1 MGTDKI
7 DQLYDDLKSLGIVS
21 KDRENFRKKMLAP
34 GREGFENRYF
44 IWKTLHDNGLS
55 SHDSYDSFA
64 KNGLGLHPKSQ
75 PTAKAAPARKATGT
89 ATDQWKMP
97 ANFVENAMQSPQYNP
112 GANNPRNTYGTRKKM
127 QPQQP
132 KIHAPGSE
140 TDKEKKREERV
151 MRLRRDQLDYIQAT
165 GKPLENPIELGVQH
179 DKNGN
184 VVTAPLWA
192 PSLERD
198 GNGNVVSG
206 ENGEPLIGMDTEN
219 DAREAY
225 RITSQAEVEADRSR
239 RAEDKAVQ
247 DALDLNKAIEDR
259 DRLEKQ
265 MSATPIT
272 SEDYWMLRTAR
283 NAAEDRIREIQAV
296 KDDRDGSFLG
306 GLWRG
311 FRDAAF
317 DVSNWNFGIT
327 DTYEAAMKERARVND
342 LLGEGTAASRE
353 VARQAYAADQAAA
366 RKDAEVGNGYQWGS
380 IAGYSAPYMADFLIG
395 SKLGITTKL
404 ARGGRALGVA
414 AARKIA
420 MKDGGSIVRN
430 LERAVV
436 KNTGIVLGDVASAGA
451 LATTVQGGKTG
462 ADILSRYTGSA
473 VFDPTDGTYHFEGG
487 ETIGKAIYKGLS
499 NAMVENYTEM
509 LGAHMRLGK
518 WANQALNKMGLKRVS
533 DMIAGMTRTDAYR
546 TVSKW
551 MEMSGY
557 NGLPGEIMEEEAGIP
572 LHAIFDGSNEFRDLI
587 DPKQQMDIIGGMTF
601 SMAVTGG
608 AMAGAYGASKGANT
622 AMYYRDRHKL
632 NSLDRVAA
640 YRMTEDVW
648 APIKDRLDN
657 ASNEDIQDVF
667 THEVLDNAK
676 LSRQEKEAAWK
687 YANRLIMLRGHN
699 IGMQMGEEH
708 RRQDGKGS
716 SASQD
721 EAYRTGYNAA
731 DGAHNG
737 VQDGE
742 TAATPSEHDIKVAYE
757 QARDGVAGMYGE
769 DFVRQLDEDPD
780 AALARLEDESRGRQ
794 KAQAYV
800 DAKAMYDGMMQR
812 ARDDMD
818 DRVQTVENE
827 VDSHVNPV
835 DQGGDGMIHPATLKE
850 KNDDGTDRK
859 VYIVSGNVQMTADG
873 TMVDKEKS
881 SPSIVVRDPQTGET
895 KMMSPADI
903 LSVDEPIDPEQERRE
918 AADAARQEFAAQRA
932 DRIDGL
938 APMSNPQQNDDVWV
952 KNENGE
958 PVHGVVTQ
966 VDPVTGE
973 YFVQTDTAVNGKMA
987 QPFQAGQLYELATPA
1002 GAAAKEQPAE
1012 QTDGSLE
1019 EEQPTRKFDG
1029 VNGAYRVNGAQT
1041 QEEAPQEQQT
1051 QEEAPQEEQTQ
1062 EKAPQE
1068 EPQRAIDRIPSEDV
1082 DDGKGNVRTVHNW
1095 EQAEPGETYD
1105 ALAEIYH
1112 GNADRVKKGVQNRI
1126 NAIDKQMKATQKQM
1140 DAIDN
1145 SDDFDAVAAQGEKYD
1160 QLQQQMAALE
1170 QQKKYWQGVQNVPA
1184 SRRAVQDRRTEAE
1197 KAAAKAERE
1206 KAEQEAIERARQ
1218 ERERVN
1224 GVPDVANDAPSDAR
1238 KRGFRNVYG
1247 TVVNRQGNTEGVT
1260 GRESSVKFSSKDTA
1274 KGKVK
1279 VIEADSLQ
1287 PSHVNGQRNPQFF
1300 IDEAQPK
1307 DRTDTVSSMAA
1318 AKIASSLNP
1327 EEITGDGSA
1336 YQFSAPTVNS
1346 RGEVIQGNN
1355 RSDALKLMYSTPAFK
1370 PAQDA
1375 YKQYIIDHASD
1386 FGFTP
1391 EDVERIKQMKRPV
1404 MVNELDVDDDEAIRL
1419 GQMKASDNESGG
1431 IERIDPVTTSQKL
1444 GSKVRNYAN
1453 ILLSSPDEDA
1463 SLSDVLMQNG
1473 SKTVHWLS
1481 SNGVISD
1488 TAAQS
1493 AFDRKGNLTPEAR
1506 MDLLN
1511 VLKQSLFQGG
1521 VSDLRTMFGRMPAKA
1536 QKAILN
1542 TFMRDFDSAESERV
1556 LPEIQKSIEAWYGCA
1571 NASEAFAKAPN
1582 YKAAKAA
1589 MHDWTLQTNMLD
1601 DNMPSDRFSNF
1612 AMELACRL
1620 QGCSM
1625 RETQQSL
1632 NDFFDLV
1639 QGKSQGDL
1647 FGGTTMGEQADRQE
1661 AIRRVFDIDYK
1672 PIKNKENGKKG
1683 SDAVAD
1689 DNSQSGEGR
1698 PGSTGDGAGRERAA
1712 GAGQHADVAGGTEG
1726 NDEGTQ
1732 QTGVRLNK
1740 EEAERLL
1747 SNMESQ
1753 AEASEEV
1760 ELTPEAWSK
1769 TFDENNSTDTP
1780 IGRVKMGEGQIT
1792 KFFAKGR
1799 EKEFGMVGPTLNN
1812 PDVIIEE
1819 KSEAKNGKAERKS
1832 SYVFVK
1838 TFNRNG
1844 EKIKFYASI
1853 TVKQDGMEVSVSSH
1867 YMNRNAVLSKMQEG
1881 NVFYIRKALLPISS
1895 DWHLAEHQDG
1905 VPDLLPT
1912 QGSTAS
1918 SAKLGNSSESG
1929 DKKSEKVAETHE
1941 ENGDKRIVS
1950 DKDFNVD
1957 DIDFEHNYV
1966 VIHQTMSRV
1975 FDSILR
1981 DGLHTAGGLIGTS
1994 VFGNRENIE
2003 DTLKAEREGH
2013 GHKGSNGLVI
2023 MQFPKSWFNGRRIDL
2038 DDISMELSDRFGP
2051 DAFLTVPPQFITH
2064 AVVAGKM
2071 EEDGASDKASSHLV
2085 DPRKMSDEEKEQ
2097 RGKMLSSAKAIPVT
2111 AGQIKTTSEKSARK
2125 EAEKWWQDHFAE
2137 PVDFNTEIGEV
2148 RINLSS
2154 IKDSLAHGYSQPK
2167 LDAITSL
2174 AEGFPNAVYLGSMK
2188 DFIRDGNV
2196 MNHYFAYPIIY
2207 NGKRCYV
2214 FCRAMQD
2221 ANTNRLYVH
2230 EVFVGNEIKK
2240 GNTLQTAASQPHG
2253 GIALYRDILSN
2264 VLSAAKVENSSESSD
2279 KKSEK
2284 VGEGSNN
2291 SVKEDTAQHRPTER
2305 SNDSGHSIG
2314 ATDTP
2319 GKVVA
2324 ERQNVNTDP
2333 TEGQKEA
2340 GNYKKGHIKVDGYDI
2355 TIENPKGST
2364 RSGKDASGKAW
2375 SVPMHYD
2382 YGYIKG
2388 TEGVDGDHI
2397 DVYLSDEP
2405 TKGNVYV
2412 VDQINQNDG
2421 SFDEHKVMYG
2431 FPSMEAAVEAY
2442 KGQYTDGWKVGTIT
2456 EVSREDFKK
2465 WVESSKRKTKPFADY
2480 KSMEAAAQQQR
2491 TKPGGKQKAEE
2502 KPKAKRT
2509 PDTKIEDVGEHLKGA
2524 RKDMLRE
2531 IAKSLANVTEA
2542 ALIEKPFGKVYKKPD
2557 LKKAVESG
2565 ALREK
2570 DAFFYEALFSMVNQ
2584 QKPKV
2589 TQSEMRSKRYIPDYK
2604 TKAERWAAD
2613 TFKQMEVLRQFME
2626 LDEPGRDAM
2635 MERMLADRYPTREQE
2650 LAEIEKRKGWNP
2662 DYEGHKYEWGDKT
2675 TPNPLWVTHEVMNRM
2690 GYNVGD
2696 KLDIPFGVVEAN
2708 TSGTGYS
2715 IKNLKGERAWLF
2727 GSDMTLD
2734 EAIDRIV
2741 YLAKLKRGDADV
2753 SHPTQLFAF
2762 PATKSEMGESGRY
2775 RVMWGRDYKTRDFG
2789 SKEEADAFAQTK
2801 SGAYVSPIME
2811 TKRRFGYKV
2820 RFTHPLTGEKMFV
2833 DDAEFDTK
2841 EEAQA
2846 YFDSNFEKINDATNA
2861 KLQEEREKKGEKKTL
2876 TADEVVHATMVRSS
2890 SGKWVY
2896 AVVIDKKYANND
2908 GQVRIIKEGFASR
2921 KDAKAFADSVKDD
2934 VLKTVLKHKEEA
2946 KKIVYFDTGE
2956 NSRIGEDYRNGK
2968 DVDAEDFMNT
2978 FGFRG
2983 VQFGNWTNQEDRQ
2996 MALNQAYDALMDLAN
3011 VIGVSPQAISLNGE
3025 LGIAFGSRGSG
3036 NANAHYEPNNV
3047 VINLTKTRGAGSLAH
3062 EWWHALDNYFARRV
3076 GRPLGMVTDNREIAM
3091 RAELREAFNNMLDL
3105 VEKSDY
3111 ARRSRARGEYWGSMH
3126 EITARLLSEWIDNEL
3141 KKRSELNTFLTRGAN
3156 VERWQRYNYK
3166 AFEAIERIAGRE
3178 PISFEEFKER
3188 PESLSGFP
3196 YPSTKEVEQFGA
3208 SLRHI
3213 FDTIEESVDEKTGM
3227 HALLSKV
3234 RGEAKPVSE
3243 DEAALRD
3250 AVMDLEREAG
3260 LDVIDDVEEGQRVL
3274 DMANDALLD
3283 KNKKRA
3289 LETVSPILNGTDH
3302 QTVIPSA
3309 DGAKVL
3315 NNLDTLVKE
3324 YENSSYTKEKTFIG
3338 EVAVA
3343 LGIPR
3348 EKFKD
3353 KSSQYATFETKNG
3366 KIVTIRISNHN
3377 ATASNL
3383 DVNGQE
3389 DAISIVV
3396 SNKPNTGI
3404 TNDGDA
3410 HIVEYYYNAIKLR
3423 RAEGK
3428 PLADIV
3434 RSIKQALYSG
3444 EFKDTTGLAER
3455 QEVNIPAKF
3464 RKMMNKVRFFR
3475 TADGYAY
3482 GYTVDGKIYID
3493 PRIATSETP
3502 IHEYAHLWAEALRKA
3517 NPKEWQN
3524 VVDLMKECKAVWAQ
3538 VRREYPELKTDDE
3551 IADEVLAHYS
3561 GRRGAERLRTEA
3573 TKAADAAK
3581 GVLDKAA
3588 VVSGFGRLREAIK
3601 KAWKHIAEDILH
3613 IHFTSAD
3620 EVADK
3625 VMYDLLNK
3633 VKPGDV
3639 NRADVSH
3646 GREDVDA
3653 VNKRFNEELDA
3664 YVNQQMPK
3672 NDMLHLGMPL
3682 GVLGHFLPN
3691 LPIVMRQRIL
3701 TKASVKKHNVDLLA
3715 LRDMPK
3721 MMSHPIFIFQRA
3733 DNAIGILTEMKDRD
3747 GKNVCV
3753 AIDLARTIQDG
3764 GEMLEVNDIRSIHGR
3779 EISDIVYPILK
3790 NETLRWVDK
3799 AKGLAY
3805 LSSASRYVQQE
3816 IDKQDLSSAAK
3827 IVEDFEN
3834 PVIKDENLSGDEENN
3849 SMKGAPTTPAEA
3861 EEGDVLY
3868 REVDDE
3874 EQKRLDK
3881 EPTVKVYRAM
3891 QEHDGKLYPPMSG
3904 RVRELYTTK
3913 NGSVRNRWVWRA
3925 PIELGKW
3932 EQSEEHPEMAN
3943 EDGTFTLDKGNG
3955 STINAAYNPYI
3966 HTSRTPINDQFS
3978 SAWNRP
3984 ELVTVEVEVPLSELS
3999 SGYKAEKAK
4008 DATGEV
4014 EWKSG
4019 PVGRE
4024 MAAQGKPRM
4033 VILSRWDKPVRI
4045 VPVEEVADEYA
4056 KRLQGTGI
4064 SVPFNTVPPALRE
4077 ALVARGVEI
4086 SEPEKGNAGQAS
4098 RPSYEEWMHGR
4109 TREREGNGAYS
4120 DDELSMINDPF
4131 VKMLGEKARTAKQRK
4146 AFAARERRRME
4157 AAAHEWADK
4166 LHLDN
4171 VEIVTS
4177 NDRSTRRGR
4186 AKGYYDK
4193 ATGKIVV
4200 NINNHQDVQDVIQT
4214 ILHEAVGHYGLR
4226 QLFGQHFN
4234 TFLENVY
4241 AAADMDVRRRIT
4253 ELALRKYGGNFHV
4266 ATEEYL
4272 ASLAEDTNYES
4283 LSKGFWPRIKQL
4295 FLRMLRA
4302 IGLEGFADRGVT
4314 LSDNELR
4321 YILWRSYKNLTA
4333 PGEYRSFA
4341 DEAEDVAK
4349 QAELEV
4355 GDFRLDKAIDQ
4366 GASPEELAV
4375 INETVQRSWL
4385 AKKAM
4390 DTIRQLTAAKRE
4402 LDEAITE
4409 NPSSEKASR
4418 LRGQLEKLN
4427 ETMDDNRDWAEDL
4440 NVDLRQLLKDN
4451 GVKEEDLREYDS
4463 WQEGYAAAQQRPTE
4477 ESLNEQQEA
4486 AEGGSVAEALSVRA
4500 EEIRNMPAI
4509 PIKKHDTSR
4518 EYVREQ
4524 YNKLGSATNKRDGKK
4539 VTFYHG
4545 VFGKMWRGENS
4556 LFAKI
4561 APQLKEVFKES
4572 IYGFSSK
4579 DALSGTKRPDGTI
4592 HKEHRNISKYDY
4604 YVGKVDIDG
4613 KNYYVRFTIENENT
4627 QGAGVH
4633 HVMVTDVSIY
4643 ENPTGD
4649 ASTPTMRGGRL
4660 VSNGII
4666 SDAKLMHLFGFDVNN
4681 SEKDA
4686 DASENASEPEAWGKR
4701 DLLSKAEQ
4709 ISNGM
4714 DPELLFRDS
4723 IEDDDDT
4730 ARETYNRMAD
4740 RARETFREAW
4750 QDSMINVRR
4759 LQESVLKQ
4767 RGEKL
4772 EDWEDAYNEENRS
4785 HGHAQDL
4792 DEYFDRTLYK
4802 PLLKAV
4808 NAVAKAAKVSV
4819 GDVTEYMMAK
4829 HGLERNEVFARRD
4842 AQAAWEKYKE
4852 RKQGEYYEYQTT
4864 HPNGNKTLDDFMDKS
4879 YDDFYNHY
4887 REKDYSG
4894 LTSLT
4899 GTDNVQDAEAE
4910 AQRIVADMEGRN
4922 GIAPYT
4928 TKLWKATNEA
4938 TGWTLQKAYESGVI
4952 SKDNYEQVSRMFDY
4966 YIPLRGW
4973 KEDTAGDL
4981 YDYVGSGDKGTAFSP
4996 TLHKAKGRRS
5006 QADNPIAYIS
5016 SMAVSAIEQGR
5027 KNLVKQSFMWF
5038 VKNHPT
5044 NLVTVSEM
5052 WYRNYGTDTAP
5063 DWRED
5068 VPDIPEDATADEI
5081 ADIVKQHE
5089 DDMKQLEAQGMAT
5102 KERGRLHLG
5111 VPVNAGQA
5119 KEHHVEVMVNGKKYV
5134 LYINGNPRA
5143 AQALNGTRAR
5153 RASEHGVTQTISGIA
5168 DNFSNMKNLFGK
5180 TMAWVLRRLA
5190 TMQRAMGAF
5199 FTSKNPAF
5207 MLGNALRDV
5216 DMALAS
5222 TIIDEP
5228 IKYAHLFRMNM
5239 LRLGGP
5245 IGMIRLMHWYNKEG
5259 AGMEFTD
5266 MKNMKTMQRYFYE
5279 FVKGG
5284 GRTGFTSL
5292 RDIDDYKI
5300 ELAAKFKDLKRL
5312 KVSPVLL
5319 FKDLGDCFEYCNRAV
5334 EDMTRFATFVAAR
5347 QYGKSVRESVSDAKN
5362 ITLNFNRKGS
5372 GEMGNVQV
5380 RDLIIF
5386 VNPAIQALDRIVSM
5400 ARRHP
5405 VKFSAY
5411 TAYRV
5416 LAGMGTPYITMLL
5429 WNAFGGDGGDDDD
5442 KWNAVDEYWKLP
5454 TWTRRNN
5461 LVFWIP
5467 TTKKFAMIPLSQELR
5482 VANGFG
5488 EALTSE
5494 LTGHSNESTM
5504 LTLASGLAGLLPI
5517 DFEGNGGNPLIT
5529 LAPTATQPLL
5539 QVGFNTDFTGRPIY
5553 KDNDFNKYEPSFQKA
5568 YIGTPKE
5575 LISLSAKINELT
5587 GGDDHKQGWW
5597 ERTKVGGELNN
5608 PAVVNHLLKGYFG
5621 GMYSILAQTGGLL
5634 WKAYLGETPDV
5645 QEVPIANRVVT
5656 AVRETQQNGKT
5667 KLPDWYYDLADD
5679 SKRYQSE
5686 VSGYRRDMLSG
5697 KQGARQ
5703 QFDAMTKTQEF
5714 VKQEQIKTL
5723 MNTINQIRAAQPT
5736 VEDPQT
5742 EEEAQTKQEL
5752 ADGLQTCLRLLE
5764 KIRQKDRALTEK
5776 EMGE

>member
-55 SHDSYDSFA
+55 SHDSFA
-64 KNGLGLHPKSQ
+64 KNGLGLHPTSQ

-89 ATDQWKMP
+89 ATGQWKMP

-132 KIHAPGSE
+132 KIHAPGYE
-140 TDKEKKREERV
+140 TNEEKKRQERV

-165 GKPLENPIELGVQH
+165 GKPLENPLELGVQH
-179 DKNGN
+179 DENGN
-184 VVTAPLWA
+184 VVTAPPYA
-192 PSLERD
+192 PSLQRD
-198 GNGNVVSG
+198 KNGNIATG
-206 ENGEPLIGMDTEN
+206 ENGEPLIGMDTDN

-225 RITSQAEVEADRSR
+225 RISSQAKVEADRSR
-239 RAEDKAVQ
+239 EELKRQLEEAYKTRDELDEKLRARRRELEDSPWWQKMLAEMGKAAHSGIDPNATANDPEHMGYENDEEYMQLMSAARKNHQTIQTLEDKRDGKMDNFWHALNTTATNGYTFNDGLPEMRDVTALNNAKKHIDAINRKRQKGLPLTREEQVAEAVLKANENDDTVQ
-247 DALDLNKAIEDR
+247 SQYGADYGKWSRDGAMTINSIDYMKDFLLMPGGEGMAKAIAGKIASVGGKVLAKEAGESVLKAVPKAIAR
-259 DRLEKQ
+259 
-265 MSATPIT
+265 ATLKATGVLVGAHTAGSVISNIT
-272 SEDYWMLRTAR
+272 GMGRTAALMGQTSAG
-283 NAAEDRIREIQAV
+283 NVTKDEKGNYKIENEEGLMHALASAERTQMREN
-296 KDDRDGSFLG
+296 GSEMAGAFLPGGKFLG
-306 GLWRG
+306 GLFKKG
-311 FRDAAF
+311 LEKIGLSK
-317 DVSNWNFGIT
+317 VSNFLTQMGN
-327 DTYEAAMKERARVND
+327 KEWYKR
-342 LLGEGTAASRE
+342 
-353 VARQAYAADQAAA
+353 
-366 RKDAEVGNGYQWGS
+366 
-380 IAGYSAPYMADFLIG
+380 YSQFL
-395 SKLGITTKL
+395 
-404 ARGGRALGVA
+404 
-414 AARKIA
+414 
-420 MKDGGSIVRN
+420 
-430 LERAVV
+430 
-436 KNTGIVLGDVASAGA
+436 
-451 LATTVQGGKTG
+451 KTG
-462 ADILSRYTGSA
+462 
-473 VFDPTDGTYHFEGG
+473 
-487 ETIGKAIYKGLS
+487 
-499 NAMVENYTEM
+499 
-509 LGAHMRLGK
+509 
-518 WANQALNKMGLKRVS
+518 
-533 DMIAGMTRTDAYR
+533 
-546 TVSKW
+546 
-551 MEMSGY
+551 GY
-557 NGLPGEIMEEEAGIP
+557 NGIPGEAFEEYEGELFDALTGHADEAWKDFTDAKQNTDIWLGCATMGALMGAIPMGI
-572 LHAIFDGSNEFRDLI
+572 H
-587 DPKQQMDIIGGMTF
+587 MGG
-601 SMAVTGG
+601 
-608 AMAGAYGASKGANT
+608 
-622 AMYYRDRHKL
+622 YYKYRHDMNKA
-632 NSLDRVAA
+632 DKVAA
-640 YRMTEDVW
+640 FRMTQAKWE
-648 APIKDRLDN
+648 PLKEELDN
-657 ASNEDIQDVF
+657 TDNGNMADVVTKRIVMNNDLNQQEKVAALNYVRGLTNFRGFNIAQASNAGDEEDQ
-667 THEVLDNAK
+667 K
-676 LSRQEKEAAWK
+676 
-687 YANRLIMLRGHN
+687 
-699 IGMQMGEEH
+699 
-708 RRQDGKGS
+708 
-716 SASQD
+716 SQGQN
-721 EAYRTGYNAA
+721 EAYRTGYNAV
-731 DGAHNG
+731 DGALT
-737 VQDGE
+737 DGQQTDGQ
-742 TAATPSEHDIKVAYE
+742 TAATPSELDIKVAYA

-769 DFVRQLDEDPD
+769 DFVRQLDDDPD
-780 AALARLEDESRGRQ
+780 AALAKLEDESLGRQ

-800 DAKAMYDGMMQR
+800 DAKAMYEGMIQR

-881 SPSIVVRDPQTGET
+881 SPSIVIRDPQTGET
-895 KMMSPADI
+895 KMLSPADI

-938 APMSNPQQNDDVWV
+938 TPMSNPGQNDDVWV

-987 QPFQAGQLYELATPA
+987 QPFQAGQLYEMATPA
-1002 GAAAKEQPAE
+1002 GAAAKQQPAE
-1012 QTDGSLE
+1012 QTDGSLK
-1019 EEQPTRKFDG
+1019 EEQPTRIPD
-1029 VNGAYRVNGAQT
+1029 RVNGAQT
-1041 QEEAPQEQQT
+1041 QEKAPQEQQT
-1051 QEEAPQEEQTQ
+1051 QEEAPQEQ
-1062 EKAPQE
+1062 
-1068 EPQRAIDRIPSEDV
+1068 PQRAIDRIPGQDV

-1095 EQAEPGETYD
+1095 EQADPGDTYD
-1105 ALAEIYH
+1105 ALTEIYH
-1112 GNADRVKKGVQNRI
+1112 GNADRVKKGVQIRI
-1126 NAIDKQMKATQKQM
+1126 NAIDNQMKATQKQM

-1160 QLQQQMAALE
+1160 QLQQQKNALE

-1247 TVVNRQGNTEGVT
+1247 MVVNRQGNTEGVT

-1279 VIEADSLQ
+1279 VIEANSLQ

-1647 FGGTTMGEQADRQE
+1647 FGGTTMGEQTDRQE
-1661 AIRRVFDIDYK
+1661 AIKRIFNIEYN
-1672 PIKNKENGKKG
+1672 PINNKNNGKNG
-1683 SDAVAD
+1683 SNAMAD
-1689 DNSQSGEGR
+1689 DNSQGGEGR
-1698 PGSTGDGAGRERAA
+1698 HGSPGDGAERERAA

-1760 ELTPEAWSK
+1760 ELTPAAWSK

-1881 NVFYIRKALLPISS
+1881 NVFYIRKALLPNSS
-1895 DWHLAEHQDG
+1895 DWHLAEHRDG

-1918 SAKLGNSSESG
+1918 SAAKLGNSSESG
-1929 DKKSEKVAETHE
+1929 
-1941 ENGDKRIVS
+1941 
-1950 DKDFNVD
+1950 
-1957 DIDFEHNYV
+1957 
-1966 VIHQTMSRV
+1966 
-1975 FDSILR
+1975 
-1981 DGLHTAGGLIGTS
+1981 
-1994 VFGNRENIE
+1994 
-2003 DTLKAEREGH
+2003 
-2013 GHKGSNGLVI
+2013 
-2023 MQFPKSWFNGRRIDL
+2023 
-2038 DDISMELSDRFGP
+2038 
-2051 DAFLTVPPQFITH
+2051 
-2064 AVVAGKM
+2064 
-2071 EEDGASDKASSHLV
+2071 
-2085 DPRKMSDEEKEQ
+2085 
-2097 RGKMLSSAKAIPVT
+2097 
-2111 AGQIKTTSEKSARK
+2111 
-2125 EAEKWWQDHFAE
+2125 
-2137 PVDFNTEIGEV
+2137 
-2148 RINLSS
+2148 
-2154 IKDSLAHGYSQPK
+2154 
-2167 LDAITSL
+2167 
-2174 AEGFPNAVYLGSMK
+2174 
-2188 DFIRDGNV
+2188 
-2196 MNHYFAYPIIY
+2196 
-2207 NGKRCYV
+2207 
-2214 FCRAMQD
+2214 
-2221 ANTNRLYVH
+2221 
-2230 EVFVGNEIKK
+2230 
-2240 GNTLQTAASQPHG
+2240 
-2253 GIALYRDILSN
+2253 
-2264 VLSAAKVENSSESSD
+2264 D

-2305 SNDSGHSIG
+2305 SNDSAHSIG
-2314 ATDTP
+2314 ATDSP
-2319 GKVVA
+2319 GKVAA
-2324 ERQNVNTDP
+2324 ERQNVNTEP

-2375 SVPMHYD
+2375 TVPMHYD

-2397 DVYLSDEP
+2397 DVYLSDDP

-2412 VDQINQNDG
+2412 VDQVNQNDG

-2442 KGQYTDGWKVGTIT
+2442 KGQYEDGWKVGTVT
-2456 EVSREDFKK
+2456 EVSRGDFKK
-2465 WVESSKRKTKPFADY
+2465 WVESSRRKTKPFADY
-2480 KSMEAAAQQQR
+2480 KSMETAAQQQR
-2491 TKPGGKQKAEE
+2491 TEPSGKQKTEE

-2509 PDTKIEDVGEHLKGA
+2509 PDTKIEDVGDHLKGA

-2531 IAKSLANVTEA
+2531 IAKSLANITEA
-2542 ALIEKPFGKVYKKPD
+2542 ELVEKPFGKVYKKPD

-2570 DAFFYEALFSMVNQ
+2570 DAIFYEALFSMMNQ

-2762 PATKSEMGESGRY
+2762 PATNGESGESGRY
-2775 RVMWGRDYKTRDFG
+2775 RVMWGRDYKTRDFD
-2789 SKEEADAFAQTK
+2789 SKEDADAFAQTK

-2876 TADEVVHATMVRSS
+2876 KADDVVHVTMVH
-2890 SGKWVY
+2890 SGKGGWTH

-2921 KDAKAFADSVKDD
+2921 KDAQAFADSVKDD

-2968 DVDAEDFMNT
+2968 NVDAEDFMNT

-3213 FDTIEESVDEKTGM
+3213 FDTIEERVDEKTGM
-3227 HALLSKV
+3227 LALLSKV
-3234 RGEAKPVSE
+3234 IGEAKPVSE

-3250 AVMDLEREAG
+3250 AVMNLEREAG

-3274 DMANDALLD
+3274 DMANDALLN

-3289 LETVSPILNGTDH
+3289 LETASPNLNGTDH
-3302 QTVIPSA
+3302 QTVVSSTL
-3309 DGAKVL
+3309 GAKVL
-3315 NNLDTLVKE
+3315 KDLDNLVNE
-3324 YENSSYTKEKTFIG
+3324 YEFNKGNKPNTFIG
-3338 EVAVA
+3338 DLSRA
-3343 LGIPR
+3343 LGAQKHGSNS
-3348 EKFKD
+3348 E
-3353 KSSQYATFETKNG
+3353 YATFETKNG
-3366 KIVTIRISNHN
+3366 RVVTIRLANHN
-3377 ATASNL
+3377 AKVSTFDNHNET
-3383 DVNGQE
+3383 DG
-3389 DAISIVV
+3389 ISIVITAN
-3396 SNKPNTGI
+3396 SNAKL
-3404 TNDGDA
+3404 TNDGNA
-3410 HIVEYYYNAIKLR
+3410 HVTEFYYNALKLR

-3455 QEVNIPAKF
+3455 QEVNIPAKV
-3464 RKMMNKVRFFR
+3464 RKMMVYHGSAADFDAFDTMNHLSEGEGNQAFGAGTYVADQKDLGMQYANIAYDNDHIKQIAHLNGERLITRFPTVEDFLNNPKTQEAMAKNGKTEAELRAYYDKQQKNAEAPRILYTVEIPDDNGYNYLDWDGGLTRKQADTIRKKLYDAVLARDDDYKGAEKYLAQDLSVIKDGRHIGDSYGTISDYLGSDKAASEFLHDLGYTGIKVHASHNSNDARYKDNLNYVVFNDKDLKIKDKVRFFR
-3475 TADGYAY
+3475 TADGEAY
-3482 GYTVDGKIYID
+3482 GFTADGKIYID

-3524 VVDLMKECKAVWAQ
+3524 VVELMKECKPVWEQ
-3538 VRREYPELKTDDE
+3538 VKKEYPELRTDDE
-3551 IADEVLAHYS
+3551 IADEVLARYS
-3561 GRRGAERLRTEA
+3561 GRRGAERAR
-3573 TKAADAAK
+3573 KAMEESMDGNDDLKSAAK
-3581 GVLDKAA
+3581 KGLA
-3588 VVSGFGRLREAIK
+3588 RLKEALSK
-3601 KAWKHIAEDILH
+3601 FWKNVCDLLH
-3613 IHFTSAD
+3613 VHFTSAD

-3861 EEGDVLY
+3861 EESDVLY
-3868 REVDDE
+3868 REVDDD
-3874 EQKRLDK
+3874 EQKRLDS

-3904 RVRELYTTK
+3904 RVREQYTTK
-3913 NGSVRNRWVWRA
+3913 NGTVRNRWVWRS
-3925 PIELGKW
+3925 PIALGKW

-3984 ELVTVEVEVPLSELS
+3984 ELVTVEVEVPESELT
-3999 SGYKAEKAK
+3999 SGYRAERAK

-4109 TREREGNGAYS
+4109 TREREGSGAYS

-4200 NINNHQDVQDVIQT
+4200 NINNHQDVQDVVQT

-4253 ELALRKYGGNFHV
+4253 ELALRKYKGDFHV

-4321 YILWRSYKNLTA
+4321 YILWRSYKNLSA

-4366 GASPEELAV
+4366 GASPEKLAV
-4375 INETVQRSWL
+4375 INEMVQRSWL
-4385 AKKAM
+4385 VKKAM
-4390 DTIRQLTAAKRE
+4390 DTLKQLTAAKRE
-4402 LDEAITE
+4402 LDEAIKE

-4427 ETMDDNRDWAEDL
+4427 ETMDDNRDWAEGL

-4451 GVKEEDLREYDS
+4451 GVKEEDLREFDS
-4463 WQEGYAAAQQRPTE
+4463 RQEGNDAAQLRPTE
-4477 ESLNEQQEA
+4477 QSLKEQQEA
-4486 AEGGSVAEALSVRA
+4486 AEREAREEKVRRLTQRFVRTFKQWLKVKREYDRSFQEDPESERTDTLGDVLNGWNDNMETLVDEAYEMGLDARQLRQKLKDNGTEDEDLREYDGLFADESVGDGVAEADFHNVVDAMYTDPDFDRASHLRDRYDIGRTPEWMKEIGISGDYFSLSFKNIKTHQGKDADHDLTR
-4500 EEIRNMPAI
+4500 EEWHAI
-4509 PIKKHDTSR
+4509 PKAIQHPFLITKYKGASDRFRLYVNMLHNGHFVAVGIDVKRVNQGKNKPMLEVNSIKT
-4518 EYVREQ
+4518 
-4524 YNKLGSATNKRDGKK
+4524 
-4539 VTFYHG
+4539 
-4545 VFGKMWRGENS
+4545 
-4556 LFAKI
+4556 LFAKGTERVADEEIPI
-4561 APQLKEVFKES
+4561 AVDKNITPEQQ
-4572 IYGFSSK
+4572 
-4579 DALSGTKRPDGTI
+4579 ALLRGHNFHEYPTI
-4592 HKEHRNISKYDY
+4592 QELS
-4604 YVGKVDIDG
+4604 
-4613 KNYYVRFTIENENT
+4613 
-4627 QGAGVH
+4627 A
-4633 HVMVTDVSIY
+4633 
-4643 ENPTGD
+4643 
-4649 ASTPTMRGGRL
+4649 
-4660 VSNGII
+4660 
-4666 SDAKLMHLFGFDVNN
+4666 AKLVNN
-4681 SEKDA
+4681 VESAIKKG
-4686 DASENASEPEAWGKR
+4686 ENVSEPEAWGKK

-4709 ISNGM
+4709 VSHGIEP
-4714 DPELLFRDS
+4714 DLLFRDS

-4852 RKQGEYYEYQTT
+4852 RKQGEYNEYQTT

-5038 VKNHPT
+5038 VENHPT

-5052 WYRNYGTDTAP
+5052 WYRNYGTEQNP

-5111 VPVNAGQA
+5111 VPVKAGQA

-5300 ELAAKFKDLKRL
+5300 ELAAKFNDLKRS

-5319 FKDLGDCFEYCNRAV
+5319 FKDLADCFEYCNRAV

-5429 WNAFGGDGGDDDD
+5429 WNVFGGNGGGNGGGDGGDDDD

-5467 TTKKFAMIPLSQELR
+5467 TTKKFAVIPLSQEMR

-5529 LAPTATQPLL
+5529 IAPTATQPLF
-5539 QVGFNTDFTGRPIY
+5539 QVSFNTDFTGRPIY

-5587 GGDDHKQGWW
+5587 GGNDHKQGWW

-5634 WKAYLGETPDV
+5634 WNAYLGETSDV
-5645 QEVPIANRVVT
+5645 QEVPVANRVVT

-5686 VSGYRRDMLSG
+5686 VSGYKRDMLSG

-5714 VKQEQIKTL
+5714 KMQAQIQAI
-5723 MNTINQIRAAQPT
+5723 MNNVNQIRAAQPT
-5736 VEDPQT
+5736 VEEPQT

-5752 ADGLQTCLRLLE
+5752 AEGLQTCLRLLD
-5764 KIRQKDRALTEK
+5764 KIRKEGRPLTDK

>member
-1 MGTDKI
+1 MSEKDKTRQI
-7 DQLYDDLKSLGIVS
+7 YDTLKGGGGDVGSYQEFFNWFYARG
-21 KDRENFRKKMLAP
+21 KQGYENRKKTWNALNQGGADV
-34 GREGFENRYF
+34 GRNYEE
-44 IWKTLHDNGLS
+44 
-55 SHDSYDSFA
+55 FA
-64 KNGLGLHPKSQ
+64 GWLGLHPMSQ

-89 ATDQWKMP
+89 ATGQWKMP
-97 ANFVENAMQSPQYNP
+97 ENFVENAMQSPQYNP

-140 TDKEKKREERV
+140 TDKEKKQQERV
-151 MRLRRDQLDYIQAT
+151 MRLRRDQLDYIQST
-165 GKPLENPIELGVQH
+165 GKPLENPLEQGVQH
-179 DKNGN
+179 DENGN
-184 VVTAPLWA
+184 VVTAPLYT
-192 PSLERD
+192 PSLQRD
-198 GNGNVVSG
+198 KNGNIATG
-206 ENGEPLIGMDTEN
+206 ENGEPLIGMDTDN

-225 RITSQAEVEADRSR
+225 KTSLQDKVDVDKSREELKRQLEEAYKTRDELDEKLRARRRELEDSPWWQKMLAEMGKAAHSGIDPNATANDPEHMGYENDEEYMQLMSAARKNHQTIQTL
-239 RAEDKAVQ
+239 EDKRDGKMDNFWHTLNTTATNGYTFNDGLPEMRDVTALNNAKKHIDAINRKRQKGLPLTREEQVAEAVLKANENDDTVQ
-247 DALDLNKAIEDR
+247 SQYGADYGKWSRVGAMTINSIDYMKDFLLMPGGEGMAKAIAGKIASVGGKVLAKEAGESVLKAVPKAIAR
-259 DRLEKQ
+259 
-265 MSATPIT
+265 ATLKATGVLVGAHTAGSVISNIT
-272 SEDYWMLRTAR
+272 GMGRTAALMGQTSAG
-283 NAAEDRIREIQAV
+283 NVTKDEKGNYKIENEEGLMHALASAERTQMREN
-296 KDDRDGSFLG
+296 GSEMAGAFLPGGKFLG
-306 GLWRG
+306 GLFKKG
-311 FRDAAF
+311 LEKIGLSK
-317 DVSNWNFGIT
+317 VSNFLTQMGN
-327 DTYEAAMKERARVND
+327 KEWYKR
-342 LLGEGTAASRE
+342 
-353 VARQAYAADQAAA
+353 
-366 RKDAEVGNGYQWGS
+366 
-380 IAGYSAPYMADFLIG
+380 YSQFL
-395 SKLGITTKL
+395 
-404 ARGGRALGVA
+404 
-414 AARKIA
+414 
-420 MKDGGSIVRN
+420 
-430 LERAVV
+430 
-436 KNTGIVLGDVASAGA
+436 
-451 LATTVQGGKTG
+451 KTG
-462 ADILSRYTGSA
+462 
-473 VFDPTDGTYHFEGG
+473 
-487 ETIGKAIYKGLS
+487 
-499 NAMVENYTEM
+499 
-509 LGAHMRLGK
+509 
-518 WANQALNKMGLKRVS
+518 
-533 DMIAGMTRTDAYR
+533 
-546 TVSKW
+546 
-551 MEMSGY
+551 GY
-557 NGLPGEIMEEEAGIP
+557 NGIPGEAFEEYEGELFDALTGHADEAWKDFTDAKQNTDIWLGCATMGALMGAIPMGI
-572 LHAIFDGSNEFRDLI
+572 H
-587 DPKQQMDIIGGMTF
+587 MGG
-601 SMAVTGG
+601 
-608 AMAGAYGASKGANT
+608 
-622 AMYYRDRHKL
+622 YYKYRHDMNKA
-632 NSLDRVAA
+632 DKVAA
-640 YRMTEDVW
+640 FRMTQAKWE
-648 APIKDRLDN
+648 PLKEELDN
-657 ASNEDIQDVF
+657 TDNGNMADVVTKRIVMNNDLNQQEKVAALNYVRGLTNFRGFNIAQASNAGDEEDQ
-667 THEVLDNAK
+667 K
-676 LSRQEKEAAWK
+676 
-687 YANRLIMLRGHN
+687 
-699 IGMQMGEEH
+699 
-708 RRQDGKGS
+708 
-716 SASQD
+716 SQGQN
-721 EAYRTGYNAA
+721 EAYRTGYNAV
-731 DGAHNG
+731 DGALT
-737 VQDGE
+737 DGQQTDGQ
-742 TAATPSEHDIKVAYE
+742 TAATPSEIDIKVAYA

-769 DFVRQLDEDPD
+769 DFVRQLDDDPD
-780 AALARLEDESRGRQ
+780 AALAKLEDESLGRQ

-800 DAKAMYDGMMQR
+800 DAKAMYDGMIQR

-881 SPSIVVRDPQTGET
+881 SPSIVIRDPQTGET
-895 KMMSPADI
+895 KMLSPADI

-938 APMSNPQQNDDVWV
+938 TPMSNPGQNDDVWV

-987 QPFQAGQLYELATPA
+987 QPFQAGQLYEMATPA
-1002 GAAAKEQPAE
+1002 GAAAKQQPAE
-1012 QTDGSLE
+1012 QTDESLE

-1029 VNGAYRVNGAQT
+1029 VNGAYKVNRAQT
-1041 QEEAPQEQQT
+1041 QEKAPQEQQT
-1051 QEEAPQEEQTQ
+1051 QEEAPQEQ
-1062 EKAPQE
+1062 
-1068 EPQRAIDRIPSEDV
+1068 PQRAIDRIPGQDV

-1095 EQAEPGETYD
+1095 EQADPGDTYD
-1105 ALAEIYH
+1105 ALTEIYH

-1206 KAEQEAIERARQ
+1206 KAEEEAIERARQ

-1247 TVVNRQGNTEGVT
+1247 MVVNRQGNTEGVT

-1672 PIKNKENGKKG
+1672 PIKNKENGKNG

-1689 DNSQSGEGR
+1689 DNSQGGEGR
-1698 PGSTGDGAGRERAA
+1698 HGSPGDGEGRERAA
-1712 GAGQHADVAGGTEG
+1712 DAGQHADVAGGAEG
-1726 NDEGTQ
+1726 NDEKGINAGAIRTKDGGYKKLPTGYAYRITDAQEVKDVIDNGMFRKMPDDMIVPGSNKVYTSKSGRKFSFGKQAGNTHGGKAFAAGMPWGDNGNGGTTSGGSGEKYFIAIPGNNIDGWRVGHHGHYSEPRPFDEIEEGKGLWLPFDEDGDVADLSTDGMRVFKKVGDTYYEVEHPEDIANNATQ
-1732 QTGVRLNK
+1732 QT
-1740 EEAERLL
+1740 A
-1747 SNMESQ
+1747 Q
-1753 AEASEEV
+1753 
-1760 ELTPEAWSK
+1760 
-1769 TFDENNSTDTP
+1769 P
-1780 IGRVKMGEGQIT
+1780 IG
-1792 KFFAKGR
+1792 
-1799 EKEFGMVGPTLNN
+1799 PT
-1812 PDVIIEE
+1812 
-1819 KSEAKNGKAERKS
+1819 S
-1832 SYVFVK
+1832 SQEHVK
-1838 TFNRNG
+1838 TER
-1844 EKIKFYASI
+1844 
-1853 TVKQDGMEVSVSSH
+1853 QSV
-1867 YMNRNAVLSKMQEG
+1867 
-1881 NVFYIRKALLPISS
+1881 
-1895 DWHLAEHQDG
+1895 
-1905 VPDLLPT
+1905 
-1912 QGSTAS
+1912 
-1918 SAKLGNSSESG
+1918 
-1929 DKKSEKVAETHE
+1929 
-1941 ENGDKRIVS
+1941 
-1950 DKDFNVD
+1950 
-1957 DIDFEHNYV
+1957 
-1966 VIHQTMSRV
+1966 
-1975 FDSILR
+1975 
-1981 DGLHTAGGLIGTS
+1981 
-1994 VFGNRENIE
+1994 
-2003 DTLKAEREGH
+2003 
-2013 GHKGSNGLVI
+2013 
-2023 MQFPKSWFNGRRIDL
+2023 
-2038 DDISMELSDRFGP
+2038 
-2051 DAFLTVPPQFITH
+2051 
-2064 AVVAGKM
+2064 
-2071 EEDGASDKASSHLV
+2071 
-2085 DPRKMSDEEKEQ
+2085 
-2097 RGKMLSSAKAIPVT
+2097 
-2111 AGQIKTTSEKSARK
+2111 
-2125 EAEKWWQDHFAE
+2125 
-2137 PVDFNTEIGEV
+2137 NTE
-2148 RINLSS
+2148 
-2154 IKDSLAHGYSQPK
+2154 
-2167 LDAITSL
+2167 
-2174 AEGFPNAVYLGSMK
+2174 
-2188 DFIRDGNV
+2188 
-2196 MNHYFAYPIIY
+2196 
-2207 NGKRCYV
+2207 
-2214 FCRAMQD
+2214 
-2221 ANTNRLYVH
+2221 
-2230 EVFVGNEIKK
+2230 
-2240 GNTLQTAASQPHG
+2240 
-2253 GIALYRDILSN
+2253 
-2264 VLSAAKVENSSESSD
+2264 
-2279 KKSEK
+2279 
-2284 VGEGSNN
+2284 
-2291 SVKEDTAQHRPTER
+2291 PTE
-2305 SNDSGHSIG
+2305 
-2314 ATDTP
+2314 
-2319 GKVVA
+2319 K
-2324 ERQNVNTDP
+2324 
-2333 TEGQKEA
+2333 QKEA
-2340 GNYKKGHIKVDGYDI
+2340 GNYKKGHIKVDGFDI

-2364 RSGKDASGKAW
+2364 RSGTDASGKAW
-2375 SVPMHYD
+2375 SVPMKFD

-2397 DVYLSDEP
+2397 DMYLSDEP

-2412 VDQINQNDG
+2412 VDQVNQNDG

-2431 FPSMEAAVEAY
+2431 FPSMKAAVEAY
-2442 KGQYTDGWKVGTIT
+2442 KGQYEDGWKVGTVT

-2465 WVESSKRKTKPFADY
+2465 WVESSKRKTKPFSEYSLVKKETVGNSFDDFVRDSGGEVVPNGITRSNVINFAERVLEKYPSHTESYGTYNAKRTDVEIPANKLFKSESDWFTAKNGDIVAVNDTQAKACYELVAHKDAQGHLKSVSVIKYHSFDNTSEQKTDNQGNPLNADGTLKLEKV
-2480 KSMEAAAQQQR
+2480 KSVDDLTDEDFSKPTRSVELPQVPKNVDNALGADGKPVIIKKNIFEKNSRDHADLTPEQSREILTSALYRPDLYGQNRKTTRPYNWVVINTKDDQGHNRLVLLEVNQNKDNVEIVHWHYLRDDALKSIERQAKREGGHILILPSPSGEEAGGLPGRTQDLSSAAKLDNSLESSDKKSEKVGEGSNNSVKEAAAQQR
-2491 TKPGGKQKAEE
+2491 PTEPSGKKTEE
-2502 KPKAKRT
+2502 KPTAKRT
-2509 PDTKIEDVGEHLKGA
+2509 SDTKIEDVGEHLAGA
-2524 RKDMLRE
+2524 RKDMRKE

-2542 ALIEKPFGKVYKKPD
+2542 ALVEKPFGKVYKKPD

-2570 DAFFYEALFSMVNQ
+2570 DAIFYEALFSMVNQ

-2589 TQSEMRSKRYIPDYK
+2589 TQSEMRSKRYIPDHK

-2662 DYEGHKYEWGDKT
+2662 DYEGHKYEWGEMT
-2675 TPNPLWVTHEVMNRM
+2675 TPNPLWVTHEVMNRL
-2690 GYNVGD
+2690 GYSVGD
-2696 KLDIPFGVVEAN
+2696 KLDVPYGVVKAN
-2708 TSGTGYS
+2708 MSGTGYS
-2715 IKNLKGERAWLF
+2715 IENLKGERASLF
-2727 GSDMTLD
+2727 GSSMSID
-2734 EAIDRIV
+2734 EAIDAIV
-2741 YLAKLKRGDADV
+2741 YLSRLKRGDADI

-2775 RVMWGRDYKTRDFG
+2775 RVMWGRDYKTREFG
-2789 SKEEADAFAQTK
+2789 SKEEADAFAATK
-2801 SGAYVSPIME
+2801 SGAYVSPINE
-2811 TKRRFGYKV
+2811 VKRRFGYKV

-2846 YFDSNFEKINDATNA
+2846 YFDGNFEKLNDATNA
-2861 KLQEEREKKGEKKTL
+2861 KLEAERSKKGEKKVVA
-2876 TADEVVHATMVRSS
+2876 ADDVVHATMVH
-2890 SGKWVY
+2890 SGKGGWTH
-2896 AVVIDKKYANND
+2896 AVVIDKKYANNNGED
-2908 GQVRIIKEGFASR
+2908 SIIKEGFASR
-2921 KDAKAFADSVKDD
+2921 KDAVDYANSIKDE
-2934 VLKTVLKHKEEA
+2934 VLKALLAHKEEG
-2946 KKIVYFDTGE
+2946 KKVVYFDTGKD
-2956 NSRIGEDYRNGK
+2956 SRIGPDYRSGK
-2968 DVDAEDFMNT
+2968 DVAAEDFMNT

-3166 AFEAIERIAGRE
+3166 AYESIERIAGRE
-3178 PISFEEFKER
+3178 PMSFENFKER

-3213 FDTIEESVDEKTGM
+3213 FDTIEERVDEKTGM

-3234 RGEAKPVSE
+3234 IGEAKPVSE

-3455 QEVNIPAKF
+3455 QEVNIPAKV
-3464 RKMMNKVRFFR
+3464 RKMMDKVRFFR
-3475 TADGYAY
+3475 TADGDAY
-3482 GYTVDGKIYID
+3482 GYTVGGKIYID

-3524 VVDLMKECKAVWAQ
+3524 VVELMKECKSVWEQ
-3538 VRREYPELKTDDE
+3538 VKKEYPELRTDDE

-3561 GRRGAERLRTEA
+3561 GRRGAEGLRTEA

-3701 TKASVKKHNVDLLA
+3701 NKASVKKHNVDLLA

-3834 PVIKDENLSGDEENN
+3834 PVIKDENLSGGEKKN
-3849 SMKGAPTTPAEA
+3849 SMKDAPTTPSEA

-3891 QEHDGKLYPPMSG
+3891 QEHEGKLYPPMSG
-3904 RVRELYTTK
+3904 RVREQYTTK
-3913 NGSVRNRWVWRA
+3913 NGTVRNRWVWRA
-3925 PIELGKW
+3925 PIALGKW

-3984 ELVTVEVEVPLSELS
+3984 ELVTVEVEVPESELT
-3999 SGYKAEKAK
+3999 SGYRAERAK

-4253 ELALRKYGGNFHV
+4253 ELALRKYKGDFHV

-4321 YILWRSYKNLTA
+4321 YILWRSYKNLSA
-4333 PGEYRSFA
+4333 RGEYRSFA

-4366 GASPEELAV
+4366 GASPGELAV
-4375 INETVQRSWL
+4375 INEMVQRSWL

-4390 DTIRQLTAAKRE
+4390 DTLKQLTAAKRE
-4402 LDEAITE
+4402 LDEAIKE

-4427 ETMDDNRDWAEDL
+4427 EIMDDNRDWAEDL
-4440 NVDLRQLLKDN
+4440 NVDLRQLLNDN
-4451 GVKEEDLREYDS
+4451 GTEDEDLREYD
-4463 WQEGYAAAQQRPTE
+4463 GLFAD
-4477 ESLNEQQEA
+4477 ESV
-4486 AEGGSVAEALSVRA
+4486 GDGVAEADFHNVVDAMYTDPDFDRESHLRDRYDIGRTPEWMKEIGISGDYFSLSFKNIKTHQGKDADHDLTREEWHAIPKAIQHPFLITKYKGASDRFRLYVNMLHNGHFVAVGIDVKRVNQGKNKPMLEVNSIKTVFA
-4500 EEIRNMPAI
+4500 KGTERVADEEI
-4509 PIKKHDTSR
+4509 PIAVDKNITPEQQALLRGHNFH
-4518 EYVREQ
+4518 EY
-4524 YNKLGSATNKRDGKK
+4524 
-4539 VTFYHG
+4539 
-4545 VFGKMWRGENS
+4545 
-4556 LFAKI
+4556 
-4561 APQLKEVFKES
+4561 P
-4572 IYGFSSK
+4572 
-4579 DALSGTKRPDGTI
+4579 TI
-4592 HKEHRNISKYDY
+4592 QE
-4604 YVGKVDIDG
+4604 
-4613 KNYYVRFTIENENT
+4613 
-4627 QGAGVH
+4627 
-4633 HVMVTDVSIY
+4633 
-4643 ENPTGD
+4643 
-4649 ASTPTMRGGRL
+4649 L
-4660 VSNGII
+4660 
-4666 SDAKLMHLFGFDVNN
+4666 SDAKLVNN
-4681 SEKDA
+4681 VESAVKKD
-4686 DASENASEPEAWGKR
+4686 ENVSEPEAWGKK

-4709 ISNGM
+4709 VSHGIEP
-4714 DPELLFRDS
+4714 DLLFRDS

-4996 TLHKAKGRRS
+4996 TLQKAKGRRS

-5027 KNLVKQSFMWF
+5027 KNLVKQSFMRF
-5038 VKNHPT
+5038 VENHPT

-5052 WYRNYGTDTAP
+5052 WYRNYGTEQNP

-5111 VPVNAGQA
+5111 VPVKAGQA
-5119 KEHHVEVMVNGKKYV
+5119 LEHHVEVMVNGKKYV

-5153 RASEHGVTQTISGIA
+5153 RASEHGVTQTILGIA
-5168 DNFSNMKNLFGK
+5168 DNFSNMKNRFGK

-5207 MLGNALRDV
+5207 MLGNAFRDV

-5259 AGMEFTD
+5259 AEMEFTD

-5300 ELAAKFKDLKRL
+5300 ELAAKFNDLKRL

-5319 FKDLGDCFEYCNRAV
+5319 FKDLADCFEYCNRAV

-5429 WNAFGGDGGDDDD
+5429 WNVFGGDGGGDGGDDDD

-5529 LAPTATQPLL
+5529 LAPTAAQPLL

-5553 KDNDFNKYEPSFQKA
+5553 KDNDFNKYEPSFQKT

-5587 GGDDHKQGWW
+5587 GGNDHKQGWW

-5634 WKAYLGETPDV
+5634 WKSYLGETPDV

-5736 VEDPQT
+5736 VEEPQT

-5752 ADGLQTCLRLLE
+5752 AEGLQTCLRLLD
-5764 KIRQKDRALTEK
+5764 KIRKEGRPLTDK